1 MLLDR
6 ILPPIRR
13 EEIEVGPASVEGPY
27 RGPFMSSEEIEAAR
41 PSGDAK
47 AQH

>member
-13 EEIEVGPASVEGPY
+13 EEIEVSPASVEGPY